1 MPNLNISLTS
11 LCRRYTQRL
20 LKRENLTGGEVES
33 FFHAVLSSVE
43 TELSIE
49 ESIAL
54 TGFLIALSAK
64 GETIQELV
72 GAARGMRAHASRI
85 QVLGSPVVDIVGTGG
100 DVLHTFNVSTTS
112 SFVIAGA
119 GLVVAKHGNRAVSS
133 RCGSADV
140 LESCGVVLNTPPEY
154 IEEIIAEIG
163 IGFLFAQ
170 TFHPAMRRVAK
181 VRKSIGLRTLFN
193 LLGPLT
199 NPAGAGCSVIGVYEP
214 KQTEMFAAALR
225 ELNCRRAMVVH
236 GYDGM
241 DEITLTTR
249 SRVTELKD
257 GFLRTYDLFPELYFG
272 GELASAEDLKGGD
285 TAENAE
291 TLKNILSGKI
301 QGAKR
306 NIVLLNSAAALYCA
320 EKAETLEA
328 GIELAK
334 QSIDS
339 GAAAEKLRRLVE
351 LSAMIT
357 SRR

>member
-1 MPNLNISLTS
+1 MSISESVPLTI
-11 LCRRYTQRL
+11 LCRQYTQRL

-33 FFHAVLSSVE
+33 FFHTVLSSAE
-43 TELSIE
+43 TELSVE

-54 TGFLIALSAK
+54 TGFLIAMSAK
-64 GETIQELV
+64 GETVQELV
-72 GAARGMRAHASRI
+72 GAARGMKAHAGRI

-100 DVLHTFNVSTTS
+100 DVLHTFNISTTS

-140 LESCGVVLNTPPEY
+140 LEKCGVNLNTPHE
-154 IEEIIAEIG
+154 IVEEIIAQIG
-163 IGFLFAQ
+163 TGFLFAQ

-181 VRKSIGLRTLFN
+181 VRKSIGIRTLFN

-199 NPAGAGCSVIGVYEP
+199 NPAGAGCAVIGVYEP

-225 ELNCRRAMVVH
+225 ELGTRRAMVVH

-249 SRVTELKD
+249 SRITELKD
-257 GFLRTYDLFPELYFG
+257 GHLRTYDLFPELYFG
-272 GELASAEDLKGGD
+272 GELASAEDLRGGGAD
-285 TAENAE
+285 ENAE
-291 TLKNILSGKI
+291 TLKNILTGKI
-301 QGAKR
+301 RGAKR

-320 EKAETLEA
+320 DKAETFEE
-328 GIELAK
+328 GIKLAER
-334 QSIDS
+334 SIDS
-339 GAAAEKLRRLVE
+339 GAAAEKLQCLVK
-351 LSAMIT
+351 LSK
-357 SRR
+357 